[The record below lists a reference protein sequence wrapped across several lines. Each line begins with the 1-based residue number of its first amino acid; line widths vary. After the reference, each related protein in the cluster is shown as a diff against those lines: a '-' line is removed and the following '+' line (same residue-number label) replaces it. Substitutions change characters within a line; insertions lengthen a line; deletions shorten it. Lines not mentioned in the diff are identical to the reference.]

1 MKNFWHSLGVF
12 TLSYRIPILIVIGIL
27 TAIMLCFTH
36 IELAQDYGKI
46 VPPSDKDFI
55 TYLDFKKEFGED
67 GNVIVIGV
75 EGDLHNQAFM
85 SDLYELCEN
94 LKKIEGVE
102 GVLSATHL
110 FNLEKDSVEEKFRI
124 ARIMTHTPTSQSET
138 DSIANLIVSLP
149 FYKNLIIADS
159 GKASVIAVSLNSKK
173 LDSKEKIKIYDELK
187 KYTDAFE
194 KKYNTTLHYAGL
206 PVLRAVLQKILPK
219 ELGLFLLLAIAV
231 TGIVLFVYFRSFVT
245 VFFPILIVLVIICW
259 ALGIQGALGYKMT
272 VVMGIVPA
280 LITVVGI
287 PNCVY
292 IITRYHQE
300 YAAIRDQKQALM
312 NIIERIGSVT
322 VIVNATTAIGLGA
335 TAVTDIAVLR
345 EFGIV
350 AGLTVAAA
358 FFISTF
364 LIIIIFSYLP
374 PPSEKDLRHVEHKTT
389 DGILNWID
397 KVVHHQRK
405 WIYAIVFLLF
415 GFSIWG
421 IFLVEV
427 RAGLTDDV
435 PKGNAMVGDLKYMED
450 KYKGV
455 MPFEIWIDTKE
466 KRGVQKLA
474 VLKDIAQF
482 QDSLATY
489 PMISRSL
496 SLADM
501 AKFSRQSFY
510 GGDPIEYDMPSK
522 SEFTMIG
529 LMIKKSKI
537 QTGSFSKSLTDST
550 GQRTRISGNIKDIG
564 SKQMAVV
571 LKSLQTDIDSIFT
584 KDKYDV
590 KVTGTTRIFI
600 KGNDYLVSNLIESLV
615 ITLVLIGILMV
626 IQFKNLSGILLSI
639 IPNILPLLMVAG
651 FMGFAN
657 IPLKSSTALIFS
669 TVFGISI
676 DNTIHFLAAYR
687 IHRKAGLNVSDA
699 VTSTFGTAGLSM
711 IYTSSILFFGFIIF
725 IASSFGG
732 TQSLGY
738 LIGGTLMVAMFSNL
752 FFLPSLVLTF
762 GRDNEKVIAD

>member
-1 MKNFWHSLGVF
+1 MKNFWHSLALF
-12 TLSYRIPILIVIGIL
+12 TLNFRIPILIVIGVL
-27 TAIMLCFTH
+27 TAIMLSFTH
-36 IELAQDYGKI
+36 LELAQDYGKI
-46 VPPSDKDFI
+46 VPPSDEDFI
-55 TYLDFKKEFGED
+55 TYRNFKKEFGED
-67 GNVIVIGV
+67 GNVIAIGV
-75 EGDLHNQAFM
+75 EGNLRNPQFLG
-85 SDLYELCEN
+85 DLYDLCEN
-94 LKKIEGVE
+94 LKKINGVE

-110 FNLEKDSVEEKFRI
+110 FTLEKDTVEEKFRLV
-124 ARIMTHTPTSQSET
+124 RVMKQRPTSQLEA
-138 DSIANLIVSLP
+138 DSLANIIVGLP
-149 FYKNLIIADS
+149 FYKNLIVADS
-159 GKASVIAVSLNSKK
+159 GMASVIAVSLEADM
-173 LDSKEKIKIYDELK
+173 LDSENKVKIFDELK
-187 KYTDAFE
+187 KHTDVFE

-231 TGIVLFVYFRSFVT
+231 TGIILFIFFRSFVA

-259 ALGIQGALGYKMT
+259 ALGIQGALGYKLT
-272 VVMGIVPA
+272 VIMGIVPA

-300 YAAIRDQKQALM
+300 FAAIRDQKQALI
-312 NIIERIGSVT
+312 NVIQRIGFVT
-322 VIVNATTAIGLGA
+322 ILVNATTAIGLGA

-350 AGLTVAAA
+350 AGLTVIAA
-358 FFISTF
+358 FFISTL

-374 PPSEKDLRHVEHKTT
+374 PPTDKQLRHVNSKTT
-389 DGILNWID
+389 DGLLTWIN
-397 KVVHHQRK
+397 KVVHHHRK
-405 WIYAIVFLLF
+405 WIYAIVLCLF
-415 GFSIWG
+415 GASIWG
-421 IFLVEV
+421 IFLIEV
-427 RAGLTDDV
+427 RAGLADDV
-435 PKGNAMVGDLKYMED
+435 PRGNAMMADMKYMEE

-466 KRGVQKLA
+466 KRGVQKLG
-474 VLKDIAQF
+474 VLRDIAQF
-482 QDSLATY
+482 QDSMATY

-501 AKFSRQSFY
+501 AKFSRQAFY
-510 GGDPIEYDMPSK
+510 GGDAAEYDMPSK
-522 SEFTMIG
+522 SEFGMIG

-537 QTGSFSKSLTDST
+537 GTGSFSKSLTDST

-564 SKQMAVV
+564 SKAMAVV
-571 LKSLQTDIDSIFT
+571 LRDLQTDMDSIFN
-584 KDKYDV
+584 KEKYEI

-600 KGNDYLVSNLIESLV
+600 KGNDYLVKNLIESLLL
-615 ITLVLIGILMV
+615 TLFLIGVLML
-626 IQFKNLSGILLSI
+626 IQFRNLSGILLSI

-651 FMGFAN
+651 FMGFAD

-687 IHRKAGLNVSDA
+687 LHRKAGLNVSEA
-699 VTSTFGTAGLSM
+699 VTNTFDTAGLSM

-738 LIGGTLMVAMFSNL
+738 LVGGTLMVAMFSNL
-752 FFLPSLVLTF
+752 FFLPAMVLTF
-762 GRDNEKVIAD
+762 GRDKE